1 MLAEP
6 VAPTT
11 SAATAVASSVA
22 ARRWPKPGPG
32 LMASLFLSDSLAR
45 ALLAPVIPLEA
56 LRHFGTERNASM
68 MVAAAGIM
76 GVVATFAI
84 PALVQRWRPRRVY
97 LGAIALLVIA
107 PAAMAA
113 DGMLG
118 FSAGWFLRSISA
130 ASLLTLLNLYI
141 SAFIPKR
148 QLASSEPLRTFVS
161 GAAWVAGPWIGVR
174 LYTIDPLLVF
184 GISGGFA
191 LALFVFFFWL
201 RLEAPTGIAS
211 RNPLQNLRRYFS
223 QPRLALAWF
232 INFGREMWWVTI
244 FNYGPWY
251 LEEEGFPKTAAGDLQ
266 SSCTALLF
274 LTLGLG
280 WLARKTGL
288 RHFICAAFLI
298 IGVATTVAGFAGG
311 NPTLAWAALFASAF
325 GAVSLDSVAAVTFLR
340 AVRSWERPQM
350 STVFSI
356 YRDAASV
363 VPPAAFSILLTL
375 FPLPSVFIAT
385 AIFAFFCSLL
395 ALFLPRSM

>member
-1 MLAEP
+1 MLAQP
-6 VAPTT
+6 QATPTPAA
-11 SAATAVASSVA
+11 SAGSSA
-22 ARRWPKPGPG
+22 ISARRWPKPGPG
-32 LMASLFLSDSLAR
+32 LIATLFLSDSVAR

-56 LRHFGTERNASM
+56 LRHFGSERNASL

-76 GVVATFAI
+76 GVIATFAI

-97 LGAIALLVIA
+97 LGAIALLIIA
-107 PAAMAA
+107 PAAMAV
-113 DGMLG
+113 DGLFG
-118 FSAGWFLRSISA
+118 FSAGWFLRSVAA

-148 QLASSEPLRTFVS
+148 QLAKSEPLRVFAS
-161 GAAWVAGPWIGVR
+161 AAAWVAGPWIGVR
-174 LYTIDPLLVF
+174 LYAIDPMLVF
-184 GISGGFA
+184 GISGGCA
-191 LALFVFFFWL
+191 AALFGFFLWL
-201 RLEAPTGIAS
+201 NLEAPTGIAS
-211 RNPLQNLRRYFS
+211 RNPLKNLRRYFS
-223 QPRLALAWF
+223 QPRLALAWV
-232 INFGREMWWVTI
+232 INFGREVWWVTI

-251 LEEEGFPKTAAGDLQ
+251 LEEQNFPKTAAGDLQ

-288 RHFICAAFLI
+288 RPFICGAFLI
-298 IGVATTVAGFAGG
+298 ISVALAVAGFTGG
-311 NPTLAWAALFASAF
+311 HPTLALAALLASGL
-325 GAVSLDSVAAVTFLR
+325 GAVALDSVAAVTFLR

-350 STVFSI
+350 ATVFSI

-363 VPPAAFSILLTL
+363 IPPALFSILLTF

-385 AIFAFFCSLL
+385 AIFSFICCVL

>member
-6 VAPTT
+6 EAPTT
-11 SAATAVASSVA
+11 SAASAAASSVA

-32 LMASLFLSDSLAR
+32 LMAVLFLSDSVAR

-56 LRHFGTERNASM
+56 LRHFGSERNASL

-76 GVVATFAI
+76 GVIATFTI

-107 PAAMAA
+107 PAAMAV
-113 DGMLG
+113 DGLLG

-141 SAFIPKR
+141 SAFVPKK
-148 QLASSEPLRTFVS
+148 QLATSEPLRVFAS
-161 GAAWVAGPWIGVR
+161 AAAWVAGPWIGVR
-174 LYTIDPLLVF
+174 LYTIDPMLVF
-184 GISGGFA
+184 GISGACA
-191 LALFVFFFWL
+191 LALFGFFLWL
-201 RLEAPTGIAS
+201 NLEAPTGIAS
-211 RNPLQNLRRYFS
+211 RNPLKNLRRYFS
-223 QPRLALAWF
+223 QPRLALAWVL
-232 INFGREMWWVTI
+232 NFGREMWWVVM

-251 LEEEGFPKTAAGDLQ
+251 LEEQGFPKTAAGDLQ

-280 WLARKTGL
+280 WIARKAGL

-298 IGVATTVAGFAGG
+298 IGLMMATAGFAGDH
-311 NPTLAWAALFASAF
+311 PTLALTALLVSAVGAA
-325 GAVSLDSVAAVTFLR
+325 SLDSVAAVTFLR

-363 VPPAAFSILLTL
+363 IPPAFFSILLTL

-385 AIFAFFCSLL
+385 AIFSLGCSLL

>member
-1 MLAEP
+1 
-6 VAPTT
+6 
-11 SAATAVASSVA
+11 
-22 ARRWPKPGPG
+22 
-32 LMASLFLSDSLAR
+32 MASLFLADSLAR

-56 LRHFGTERNASM
+56 LRLFGSERNASL
-68 MVAAAGIM
+68 MVALAGIM

-97 LGAIALLVIA
+97 LGAIALLAIA

-113 DGMLG
+113 DGLLG

-141 SAFIPKR
+141 TAFIPKK

-161 GAAWVAGPWIGVR
+161 GAAWIAGPWIGVR

-191 LALFVFFFWL
+191 AVLFAFFLWL
-201 RLEAPTGIAS
+201 KLEAPTGIAS
-211 RNPLQNLRRYFS
+211 RNPLRNLRRYFS

-232 INFGREMWWVTI
+232 INFGREMWWVMM

-251 LEEEGFPKTAAGDLQ
+251 LEEQGFEKTAAGDLQ
-266 SSCTALLF
+266 SSCTAMLF

-280 WLARKTGL
+280 WIARK
-288 RHFICAAFLI
+288 I
-298 IGVATTVAGFAGG
+298 
-311 NPTLAWAALFASAF
+311 ALLVSAL

-350 STVFSI
+350 ATVFSV

-363 VPPAAFSILLTL
+363 VPPAFFAILLTL

-385 AIFAFFCSLL
+385 AIFAFLCSLL

>member
-6 VAPTT
+6 EAPTNP
-11 SAATAVASSVA
+11 AAAAGASTVVL
-22 ARRWPKPGPG
+22 RRWPKPGPG
-32 LMASLFLSDSLAR
+32 LMAALFLSDSLAR

-56 LRHFGTERNASM
+56 LRHFGSERNASL
-68 MVAAAGIM
+68 MVAAAGVM
-76 GVVATFAI
+76 GVIATFAI

-107 PAAMAA
+107 PASMAV
-113 DGMLG
+113 DGLFG
-118 FSAGWFLRSISA
+118 FSAGWFLRSIAA

-161 GAAWVAGPWIGVR
+161 GLAWVAGPWIGVR

-191 LALFVFFFWL
+191 LALFGFFLWL

-211 RNPLQNLRRYFS
+211 RNPLKNLRRYFS
-223 QPRLALAWF
+223 QPRLALAWV

-251 LEEEGFPKTAAGDLQ
+251 LEEQGFPKTAAGDLQ

-288 RHFICAAFLI
+288 RHFICGAFLI
-298 IGVATTVAGFAGG
+298 IGVATGVAGFAGG
-311 NPTLAWAALFASAF
+311 NPTLAWGALLASAL

-363 VPPAAFSILLTL
+363 VPPAFFAILLTL

-385 AIFAFFCSLL
+385 AAFSFFCSLL

>member
-6 VAPTT
+6 EAPTSPT
-11 SAATAVASSVA
+11 ASAAASAVGAG
-22 ARRWPKPGPG
+22 RWPKPGPG
-32 LMASLFLSDSLAR
+32 LMASLFLADSLAR

-107 PAAMAA
+107 PAAMAV
-113 DGMLG
+113 DGLYG
-118 FSAGWFLRSISA
+118 FSAGWFLRSVSA

-141 SAFIPKR
+141 SAFIPKK
-148 QLASSEPLRTFVS
+148 QLAKSEPLRVFAS

-191 LALFVFFFWL
+191 LALFGFFLWL
-201 RLEAPTGIAS
+201 NLEAPTGIAS
-211 RNPLQNLRRYFS
+211 RNPLKNLRRYFS
-223 QPRLALAWF
+223 QPRLAWV
-232 INFGREMWWVTI
+232 INFGRETWWVMM

-251 LEEEGFPKTAAGDLQ
+251 LEEQGFPKTAAGDLQ
-266 SSCTALLF
+266 ASCTALLF

-280 WLARKTGL
+280 WVARRTGL
-288 RHFICAAFLI
+288 RLFICAAFLI
-298 IGVATTVAGFAGG
+298 IGAATAVAGFAGG
-311 NPTLAWAALFASAF
+311 NPTLAWAALLGSAL

-363 VPPAAFSILLTL
+363 VPPAVFSVLLTL
-375 FPLPSVFIAT
+375 FPLTSVFIAT
-385 AIFAFFCSLL
+385 AIFALVCSLL

>member
-6 VAPTT
+6 EAPTIP
-11 SAATAVASSVA
+11 AAFTGRSSVA
-22 ARRWPKPGPG
+22 VRRWPKPGPG

-56 LRHFGTERNASM
+56 LRHFGTERNASL
-68 MVAAAGIM
+68 MVAMAGIM
-76 GVVATFAI
+76 GVIATFAI

-113 DGMLG
+113 DGLLG

-141 SAFIPKR
+141 SAFIPKKR
-148 QLASSEPLRTFVS
+148 LASSEPLRTFVS

-191 LALFVFFFWL
+191 LALFVFFLWL
-201 RLEAPTGIAS
+201 KLEAPIGISS
-211 RNPLQNLRRYFS
+211 RNPLKNLRRYFS
-223 QPRLALAWF
+223 QPRLALAWI
-232 INFGREMWWVTI
+232 INFGREMWWVMM

-251 LEEEGFPKTAAGDLQ
+251 LEEQGFPKTAAGDLQ
-266 SSCTALLF
+266 SSCTAFLF

-288 RHFICAAFLI
+288 RRFICAAFLI
-298 IGVATTVAGFAGG
+298 IGVATAIAGFAGG
-311 NPTLAWAALFASAF
+311 SPVLAWAALLGSAL

-363 VPPAAFSILLTL
+363 IPPAFFSILLTL

-385 AIFAFFCSLL
+385 AIFAFICSLL
-395 ALFLPRSM
+395 ALLLPRSM

>member
-6 VAPTT
+6 EASTNPAA
-11 SAATAVASSVA
+11 SAGPSSVA
-22 ARRWPKPGPG
+22 LRRWPKPGPG
-32 LMASLFLSDSLAR
+32 LMAALFLSDSIAR

-56 LRHFGTERNASM
+56 LRHFGSESNASL
-68 MVAAAGIM
+68 MVAVAGIM
-76 GVVATFAI
+76 GVFATFAI

-97 LGAIALLVIA
+97 LGAIGLLVIA
-107 PAAMAA
+107 PAAMAV
-113 DGMLG
+113 DGLLG

-141 SAFIPKR
+141 TAFIPKK
-148 QLASSEPLRTFVS
+148 QLSSSEPLRTFV
-161 GAAWVAGPWIGVR
+161 AAFAWVAGPWIGVR
-174 LYTIDPLLVF
+174 LYTIDPMLVF

-201 RLEAPTGIAS
+201 RLEAPIGIAS
-211 RNPLQNLRRYFS
+211 RNPLKNLRRYFS

-232 INFGREMWWVTI
+232 INFGREMWWVVM

-251 LEEEGFPKTAAGDLQ
+251 LADQGFPDTAAGDLQ

-280 WLARKTGL
+280 WVARRTGL
-288 RHFICAAFLI
+288 RRFIYGAFLI
-298 IGVATTVAGFAGG
+298 IGVAMAVAGFAGN
-311 NPTLAWAALFASAF
+311 NPTLALAAMLSSAI

-350 STVFSI
+350 ATVFSI

-363 VPPAAFSILLTL
+363 IPPAFFSILLTF

-385 AIFAFFCSLL
+385 AIFSCFCSLL

>member
-6 VAPTT
+6 EAPTT
-11 SAATAVASSVA
+11 QAAAAASSSIGM
-22 ARRWPKPGPG
+22 RRWPKPGPG
-32 LMASLFLSDSLAR
+32 LIASLFLMDSIAR

-56 LRHFGTERNASM
+56 LRHFGSERNASL
-68 MVAAAGIM
+68 MVAMAGIM
-76 GVVATFAI
+76 GVIATFAI
-84 PALVQRWRPRRVY
+84 PALVHRWRPRRVY

-107 PAAMAA
+107 PASMAV
-113 DGMLG
+113 DGLLG
-118 FSAGWFLRSISA
+118 FSAGWFLRSIAA

-141 SAFIPKR
+141 SAFVPKK

-161 GAAWVAGPWIGVR
+161 AAAWVAGPWIGVR

-191 LALFVFFFWL
+191 LALFGFFLWL
-201 RLEAPTGIAS
+201 RLDAPTGISS
-211 RNPLQNLRRYFS
+211 RNPLKNVRRYFS
-223 QPRLALAWF
+223 QPRLALAWV

-251 LEEEGFPKTAAGDLQ
+251 LEEQGFPKTAAGDLQ

-288 RHFICAAFLI
+288 RLFICGAFLI
-298 IGVATTVAGFAGG
+298 IGVALSVAGFAGG
-311 NPTLAWAALFASAF
+311 TPTLAWGVLLGSAL
-325 GAVSLDSVAAVTFLR
+325 GAVALDSVAAVTFLR

-363 VPPAAFSILLTL
+363 VPPAFFAILLTL

-385 AIFAFFCSLL
+385 AVFSFFCSLL